1 MVGSPRTPGRGIPDA
16 ACVRAPGKRELGAGT
31 SDVGETKFGAGTI
44 RAGTIGGSTI
54 GASKVSISN
63 FATGKPRISEIRI
76 SQTAN
81 FVSAAAR
88 IFRQSRFAA
97 GGHFGSTDR
106 ERTGG
111 WARTRRR

>member
-1 MVGSPRTPGRGIPDA
+1 MVGSPRTHGRGIPDA
-16 ACVRAPGKRELGAGT
+16 ACVRAPGKRELGAGN
-31 SDVGETKFGAGTI
+31 SKVGETKFGAGNI
-44 RAGTIGGSTI
+44 RAGTT
-54 GASKVSISN
+54 GASPVGANKASNSN

-88 IFRQSRFAA
+88 IFRESRFAA

-106 ERTGG
+106 ECTGG
-111 WARTRRR
+111 RAWNR